1 MIYKTTKHKPC
12 VWSSRILLSSV
23 ITLGLAVGCPTTM
36 HAAQTVSPLPQQQN
50 QTKGHI
56 VDENGEPMIG
66 VTVKAIGGNAMAVTD
81 LDGNYTINTSSGTRL
96 EISYTGYKTMTISAG
111 GTAQMKPDV
120 LGLDD
125 VVVVGYGTM
134 KKSDLTGTTVQLK
147 PGEITSG
154 VTGNALENLQGKAA
168 GVAVFNSNQPGSSPS
183 IRVRGSGSIS
193 ASSEPLY
200 VVDGFPLMDGDI
212 SDINPADIESM
223 EILKDASAT
232 AIYGS
237 RGANGVIMITT
248 KKGTGGSKNLSFTT
262 NFGVQIPGRKMNLI
276 SGKDFLDFENA
287 AYKNQ
292 GSKPIFT
299 GNEATP
305 TNWEDEILKNS
316 ALMQDYNINFNG
328 SNGSTQY
335 MLSGG
340 YYNQEGLIPTQGYE
354 KISFHTN
361 LQHQFNSWLT
371 VGANMQYTYATRND
385 QNNAL
390 INVSR
395 YGWPTDSPY
404 DENGKLVVP
413 SNPYVTDAWN
423 PLMDFEQ
430 ETHERKTNRVI
441 VNAFAEAKILPHLTY
456 RLSIGQDVRNIRYY
470 DYYSSQTV
478 AGLSKGNGN
487 GGQNWSKNRSKVM
500 ENVITYSNQ
509 WDKHRLTATGVY
521 SWQDFVYEKAGLNGS
536 GFQLDPSGAWDMGL
550 ADRASVNWDTNK
562 YSNTLISF
570 TGRVTY
576 AYDDRYL
583 LTATS
588 RWDGSSRFGENNK
601 WGYFPSV
608 GLAWRVS
615 QEKFLLDNPVI
626 TNLKLRAS
634 FGVTGN
640 QEIGNYKSLPQLL
653 AKNYTDGTQQLIG
666 YYETIGNSDL
676 KWERTSQWNIG
687 FDLGLFNRVNLTFD
701 YYSRD
706 TRDLLYNVPIPSTSG
721 YESILSNIGRV
732 KNHGVELSVDA
743 NIFKNKEWNINLGV
757 NGTYN
762 TNEIKS
768 LYGDVKSVTL
778 SNQSMGLSRRLVVG
792 EPVDGVYAL
801 HSLGIIKTQ
810 EQLDTYKAAVPS
822 TASTAQ
828 LGDEMYEDTDADGKI
843 SVDDYKCIGAIQ
855 PKFFYGINLNAS
867 WRELSVS
874 IYGQGGSKY
883 ASIAGGDNSAFSND
897 KLSSSVMGYAD
908 TGSYMLYGEN
918 QVTNL
923 TYIPTQYAYDRMWS
937 ANNPDGTYPAPGA
950 HNTFLSDRTNGDW
963 NYFILKNIQIAYDF
977 TKLINIK
984 TIKGVSA
991 SLNFQNFIT
1000 FANHRGYNP
1009 INGDI
1014 SNPWAKSITL
1024 GINVKL

>member
-1 MIYKTTKHKPC
+1 MYKLTKHK
-12 VWSSRILLSSV
+12 SFLLGSRFLSSS
-23 ITLGLAVGCPTTM
+23 ILAMGMVVGYPTTSQASS
-36 HAAQTVSPLPQQQN
+36 AATPLTQQQN

-66 VTVKAIGGNAMAVTD
+66 VTIKATNGKAMAVTD
-81 LDGNYTINTSSGTRL
+81 LDGNYTINAPVGTRL
-96 EISYTGYKTMTISAG
+96 EISYTGYKTMTINAG
-111 GTAQMKPDV
+111 GTVQMKPDV

-134 KKSDLTGTTVQLK
+134 KKSDLTGTTAQLK
-147 PGEITSG
+147 SEEITSG

-168 GVAVFNSNQPGSSPS
+168 GVAVFNNNQPGAAPS

-223 EILKDASAT
+223 EVLKDASST

-237 RGANGVIMITT
+237 RGANGVVMITT
-248 KKGTGGSKNLSFTT
+248 KKGNREGKHLSVTS
-262 NFGVQIPGRKMNLI
+262 NFGVQMPGRKMNLI

-292 GSKPIFT
+292 GSNAIFN
-299 GNEATP
+299 GDEDTP
-305 TNWEDEILKNS
+305 TNWEDEILKKS
-316 ALMQDYNINFNG
+316 AIIQDYNINFNG
-328 SNGSTQY
+328 MAGSTQY

-340 YYNQEGLIPTQGYE
+340 YYNQEGLIPTQEYE

-390 INVSR
+390 INLPR

-404 DENGKLVVP
+404 DEDGRLTVP
-413 SNPYVTDAWN
+413 SNSYITDAWN
-423 PLMDFEQ
+423 PLIDFEE

-441 VNAFAEAKILPHLTY
+441 LNTFAEAKILPHLTY
-456 RLSIGQDVRNIRYY
+456 RLSLGQDVRNIRYY
-470 DYYSSQTV
+470 DYHSSQTV
-478 AGLSKGNGN
+478 DGLSKGNGN
-487 GGQNWSKNRSKVM
+487 GGQDWSKNRSKIM
-500 ENVITYSNQ
+500 ENILSYSNQ
-509 WDKHRLTATGVY
+509 WNKHRLTATGVY
-521 SWQDFVYEKAGLNGS
+521 SWQDFVYEKAGLKGS

-550 ADRASVNWDTNK
+550 ADRASVNWNTTK

-608 GLAWRVS
+608 GIAWRVS
-615 QEKFLLDNPVI
+615 QEKFLVNNQVI

-653 AKNYTDGTQQLIG
+653 AKNYTDGTKQLTG

-676 KWERTSQWNIG
+676 KWERTRQWNFG
-687 FDLGLFNRVNLTFD
+687 FDLGLFNRLNLTVD
-701 YYSRD
+701 CYNRD

-732 KNHGVELSVDA
+732 KNYGMEMSIDA
-743 NIFKNKEWNINLGV
+743 NVFKNKDWMINVGV

-762 TNEIKS
+762 KNEIKS

-792 EPVDGVYAL
+792 QPVDGVYAL

-810 EQLDTYKAAVPS
+810 EQLDAYKAAVPS

-828 LGDEMYEDTDADGKI
+828 LGDEMYEDTNEDGKI
-843 SVDDYKCIGAIQ
+843 SVDDYKCIGSIQ
-855 PKFFYGINLNAS
+855 PKFFYGMNINVS
-867 WRELSVS
+867 WRELSLS

-883 ASIAGGDNSAFSND
+883 ASIAGGDNSAFSSD

-908 TGSYMLYGEN
+908 TGSYLLYGEN

-937 ANNPDGTYPAPGA
+937 TNNPDGNYPAPGA
-950 HNTFLSDRTNGDW
+950 HNTFLSDRTNGNW
-963 NYFILKNIQIAYDF
+963 NYFILKNIRIAYDF
-977 TKLINIK
+977 TKLINVK
-984 TIKGVSA
+984 TVKGVSA
-991 SLNFQNFIT
+991 SLNFQNFVT

-1024 GINVKL
+1024 GVNVKL